1 VTKPR
6 PVHLHPEHEPWGRQ
20 PGESALAYGQFAMY
34 RDMGRTRTL
43 AQAAEL
49 LTRSHPYLRA
59 VAAAGH
65 WADRAAAW
73 DREQDRVYA
82 EQLVQRRRD
91 MAERHARIATGFLAK
106 VVTRLTTLDPSELSA
121 ADLVRMT
128 DLAAKLERAAY
139 GEPTSTVAVVGPT
152 GQPLEVADLTGMSAQ
167 QREARMVELRDEL
180 SRRLAAMG
188 ADDE

>member
-1 VTKPR
+1 MAKPR
-6 PVHLHPEHEPWGRQ
+6 PVRLDAERDPWERQ
-20 PGESALAYGQFAMY
+20 PGESALAYGQYCMY

-73 DREQDRVYA
+73 DREQDRIYT
-82 EQLVQRRRD
+82 EQLTQRRRD
-91 MAERHARIATGFLAK
+91 MAERHAKIATGFLGK
-106 VVTRLTTLDPSELSA
+106 VVTRLTSLDPGELTA

-128 DLAAKLERAAY
+128 DLAAKLERAAF

-152 GQPLEVADLTGMSAQ
+152 GQPLEVADLAGMSAQ
-167 QREARMVELRDEL
+167 QREARLVELRDEL

-188 ADDE
+188 ADDD